1 MFHDVS
7 GKFYV
12 LGQKREEIISISRLI
27 ASELRFAD
35 YYLDFKHE
43 IIKDIQI
50 DDSLPDIKGIYS
62 HLSMALWMLFR
73 HAMQRM
79 KTEQEKNFYLTAK
92 YDQKHVILSCR
103 FGGDPYTDQEKGLIE
118 GGKGKEGQSEV
129 EAPVDENLLKSVAIM
144 KEMGMIVEASYKEG
158 FNEITVRMAH

>member
-1 MFHDVS
+1 VS
-7 GKFYV
+7 GKFYA

-43 IIKDIQI
+43 IIKEIQI

-62 HLSMALWMLFR
+62 HLSIALWMLFR

-79 KTEQEKNFYLTAK
+79 KNEQEKNLYLTATS
-92 YDQKHVILSCR
+92 DQEHVIISCR

-118 GGKGKEGQSEV
+118 GGKGKEGQD
-129 EAPVDENLLKSVAIM
+129 EAEAHMDENLLRSVALM
-144 KEMGMIVEASYKEG
+144 REMGMTVEASNKEG
-158 FNEITVRMAH
+158 LNEIIVRMAH